1 MKNYYFFPAILF
13 LTLFTSCSSDDET
26 LVNDEGRKL
35 RMLTITQVESDDA
48 TRSLVDLT
56 RASLNQNESGKTLT
70 ASWTAGDHLA
80 YCNLSNL
87 AISYNLPISSIL
99 GTLMAQSTAENS
111 DFKGRIECSQGD
123 RIALA
128 FPINVSNISYN
139 TNNATFSL
147 DLRGQD
153 GTLETLANNYHFVC
167 GIADITSVTDNTAS
181 ATIQMKSLLTVCKFS
196 FVDENDKPILVKKLS
211 ICYADKGYGDLGE
224 NTYPTS
230 TSITLSS
237 GDIFENVIAIG
248 KLDPDEK
255 ILTIDNSNGLNEVY
269 VALFPT
275 GTRDYKFSVMN
286 ENDTF
291 VGKATANLIAG
302 KFVLGNLKLTKQ
314 TNNY

>member
-1 MKNYYFFPAILF
+1 M
-13 LTLFTSCSSDDET
+13 TLLTSCSSDDEA
-26 LVNDEGRKL
+26 LVNDEGRKM
-35 RMLTITQVESDDA
+35 RMLTITQVERDDA

-56 RASLNQNESGKTLT
+56 RASLNKDEGGKILA
-70 ASWTAGDHLA
+70 ASWTAGDPLA
-80 YCNLSNL
+80 YCNLIYLYNSNL
-87 AISYNLPISSIL
+87 LPASSIL
-99 GTLMAQSTAENS
+99 GTLTAQSTAENS
-111 DFKGRIECSQGD
+111 DFKGSIECDKGD

-128 FPINVSNISYN
+128 FPIKVSNISYN

-211 ICYADKGYGDLGE
+211 ICYADKGYGDFGE

-237 GDIFENVIAIG
+237 EDKIEDVKVIG
-248 KLDPDEK
+248 KLDPNEE

-275 GTRDYKFSVMN
+275 GTREYKFSVMN
-286 ENDTF
+286 DNGTF

-314 TNNY
+314 TNN

>member
-1 MKNYYFFPAILF
+1 MIKYYFFPIILF

-26 LVNDEGRKL
+26 LVNDVVRKM
-35 RMLTITQVESDDA
+35 RMLTITQVERDDA

-56 RASLNQNESGKTLT
+56 RASLNKDEGGKTLT
-70 ASWTAGDHLA
+70 ASWTAGDPLA
-80 YCNLSNL
+80 YCNLNYLFNSNL
-87 AISYNLPISSIL
+87 LPASSIL
-99 GTLMAQSTAENS
+99 GTLTAQSTAENS
-111 DFKGRIECSQGD
+111 DFKGSIECAQGD

-139 TNNATFSL
+139 TNNATFTL
-147 DLRGQD
+147 DLRGQN

-211 ICYADKGYGDLGE
+211 ICYADKGYGDFGE

-248 KLDPDEK
+248 KLDPNEE

-286 ENDTF
+286 DNGTF

-314 TNNY
+314 TNN

>member
-13 LTLFTSCSSDDET
+13 LTLFTSCSSDEET
-26 LVNDEGRKL
+26 LVNDEGRKM

-87 AISYNLPISSIL
+87 ATSYNLPASSIL

-128 FPINVSNISYN
+128 FPINLSNISYN

-147 DLRGQD
+147 DLRGQN

-196 FVDENDKPILVKKLS
+196 FVDENDKPISVKDLY
-211 ICYADKGYGDLGE
+211 ICYHDDYGE
-224 NTYPTS
+224 FAYPTS
-230 TSITLSS
+230 VSITVTSMSTFDNLYAE
-237 GDIFENVIAIG
+237 GII
-248 KLDPDEK
+248 DETDK
-255 ILTIDNSNGLNEVY
+255 ILSIKNDDGLDEVY
-269 VALFPT
+269 VALVPK
-275 GTRDYKFSVMN
+275 GTCKYKFEVIDVDGTIY
-286 ENDTF
+286 E
-291 VGKATANLIAG
+291 GKATATLKAG